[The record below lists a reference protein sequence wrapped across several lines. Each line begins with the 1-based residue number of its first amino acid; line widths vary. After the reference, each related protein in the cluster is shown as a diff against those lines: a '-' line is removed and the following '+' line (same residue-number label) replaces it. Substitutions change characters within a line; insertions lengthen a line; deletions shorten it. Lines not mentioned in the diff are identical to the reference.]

1 VSWLGEAREELEGLQ
16 EEWHEAS
23 ANGDGGELSTIG
35 DRMFRASITIEVLE
49 EVLED
54 EQPLA

>member
-1 VSWLGEAREELEGLQ
+1 MERLRA
-16 EEWHEAS
+16 EWHEAS

-54 EQPLA
+54 EQPPA